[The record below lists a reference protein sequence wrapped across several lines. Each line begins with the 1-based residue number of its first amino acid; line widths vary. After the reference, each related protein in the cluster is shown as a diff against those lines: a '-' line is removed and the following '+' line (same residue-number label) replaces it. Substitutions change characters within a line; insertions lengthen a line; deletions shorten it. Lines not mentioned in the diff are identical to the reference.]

1 MRMGKPSG
9 GLACG
14 FIWAVAW
21 FSIEPFEPQAA
32 TLVDFRILCAS
43 GPFNTVLVKHGPPRA
58 LFESHDALEILALN
72 HHVSRM
78 RHCSLARVKGP

>member
-43 GPFNTVLVKHGPPRA
+43 GPFNTVLVKHGPQEHVKELWEKVA
-58 LFESHDALEILALN
+58 
-72 HHVSRM
+72 HVSLSFPR
-78 RHCSLARVKGP
+78 L